1 MSILYCSLCL
11 PDREELAKL
20 DTDLAEIDNLEGRDL
35 TAKISLLLARNS
47 SLIDLISRNIYTLI
61 VKGYFPY
68 RQILN
73 NILPYEEYI
82 YSPKIDE
89 QIAATNDL
97 SNQRSIAKEMRIL
110 NLKLQ
115 VLLGNITNLI
125 VQLTLHSP

>member
-11 PDREELAKL
+11 PDRKELAKL

-35 TAKISLLLARNS
+35 AAKISLLLVRNS

-68 RQILN
+68 GQILN

-82 YSPKIDE
+82 YSPEIDR
-89 QIAATNDL
+89 QITYNNDL
-97 SNQRSIAKEMRIL
+97 SKQRSIAKEMRIL

>member
-11 PDREELAKL
+11 PDVNELRELS
-20 DTDLAEIDNLEGRDL
+20 TDLAEIDNLEGRDL

-47 SLIDLISRNIYTLI
+47 SLIELISHNIYTLI
-61 VKGYFPY
+61 VKGYFPCE
-68 RQILN
+68 QILN
-73 NILPYEEYI
+73 NILPYEKYI
-82 YSPKIDE
+82 YSPEIDR
-89 QIAATNDL
+89 QIGDNNDL
-97 SNQRSIAKEMRIL
+97 SKQRSIAKEMRIL